1 MHFII
6 QLPKTIECT
15 GFCGGSD
22 GKVSAWNAGDLGSI
36 PGSGRSPGEGNGNP
50 LQYSCHGKFHGWRN
64 LVGYFP
70 WGCKESDMTEK
81 LHFKCTGFP
90 GGSEVKVSAWNAG
103 DLGSIPASGRSPG
116 ERKGNPLQYSC
127 LEATVLCSKFRTG
140 LVSFFFSHTRIPTTM
155 PGIGSDTYQGV
166 GNLLVDTSHK
176 LKILKSTNYTFS

>member
-1 MHFII
+1 M
-6 QLPKTIECT
+6 
-15 GFCGGSD
+15 
-22 GKVSAWNAGDLGSI
+22 
-36 PGSGRSPGEGNGNP
+36 
-50 LQYSCHGKFHGWRN
+50 
-64 LVGYFP
+64 
-70 WGCKESDMTEK
+70 
-81 LHFKCTGFP
+81 
-90 GGSEVKVSAWNAG
+90 SAWNAG